1 MAIWPLRGRIV
12 GVRQISAGFT
22 LVEVLVAMAITALI
36 SVVAYGALSSALS
49 GAESVRS
56 ATVRSHDINQTLTLL
71 SRDIRQVVNRSIVDE
86 FDQPAPALSGGV
98 LTRYPLTL
106 TRAGWHN
113 STGAPRSTLQ
123 RVRWWIEEDVLW
135 RAHFPVLDRTPGTE
149 AIETAMLD
157 DVEGFEVRF
166 LPTIGDVKSD
176 RDDVIDDRNW
186 RDNWIL
192 DVSQPGLDL
201 PTPAAV
207 EIVLQLA
214 KVGEVRRL
222 YVLPSP

>member
-1 MAIWPLRGRIV
+1 M
-12 GVRQISAGFT
+12 GVRDVSAGFT
-22 LVEVLVAMAITALI
+22 LIEVLVAIAITALI
-36 SVVAYGALSSALS
+36 SAVAYGALSTALS

-56 ATVRSHDINQTLTLL
+56 AMLRSQDINQTLTLL

-86 FDQPAPALSGGV
+86 FDQRAPALNGGA
-98 LTRYPLTL
+98 LSRYPLTL

-113 STGAPRSTLQ
+113 STGAPRSALQ
-123 RVRWWIEEDVLW
+123 RVRWWIEDDVLW

-157 DVEGFEVRF
+157 DVERFEVRF
-166 LPTIGDVKSD
+166 LPTISDVKSD

-186 RDNWIL
+186 RDNWML
-192 DVSQPGLDL
+192 DVSQPGLEL
-201 PTPAAV
+201 PTPAAI
-207 EIVLQLA
+207 EIVLQLSRL
-214 KVGEVRRL
+214 GEIRRL